1 MISEIATFSNMIK
14 KKNIFIFNKA
24 EGMVYIVKE
33 KK

>member
-1 MISEIATFSNMIK
+1 MIK

-33 KK
+33 KNKSSDWN